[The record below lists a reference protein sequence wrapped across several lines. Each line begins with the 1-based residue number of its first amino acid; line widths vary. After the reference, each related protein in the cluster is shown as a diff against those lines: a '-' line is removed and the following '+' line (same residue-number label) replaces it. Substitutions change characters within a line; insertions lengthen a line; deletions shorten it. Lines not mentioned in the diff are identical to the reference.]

1 MNKSINKLI
10 GYTLMGVLGVGV
22 AAGCEYCQPLLLAA
36 VSWMALRQL
45 QHVPMQVRHLPV

>member
-1 MNKSINKLI
+1 MHKTINKLI

-36 VSWMALRQL
+36 AAWMAFRQL
-45 QHVPMQVRHLPV
+45 QQVSMQVRHLPV